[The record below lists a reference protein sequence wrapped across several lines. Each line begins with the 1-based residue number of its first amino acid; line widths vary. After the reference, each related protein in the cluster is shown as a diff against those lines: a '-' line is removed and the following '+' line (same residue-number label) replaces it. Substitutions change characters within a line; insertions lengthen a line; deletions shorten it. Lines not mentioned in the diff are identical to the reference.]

1 MVKAN
6 KRKGFGG
13 DMVEIT
19 YSYYK
24 DEFKG
29 SLVNENEFSRLL
41 ETAKIYVSN
50 RTFGSSDSVDET
62 HPYASRIKFTLCSV
76 IELIKVHTS
85 DDGTEHGAVTSE
97 SVGGSWSRSF
107 KVDSKRGNTL
117 DDIVYDK
124 IYSLLSNTGLLYGGA
139 FL

>member
-1 MVKAN
+1 
-6 KRKGFGG
+6 
-13 DMVEIT
+13 MVEIT

-29 SLVNENEFSRLL
+29 SLVNENEFSKLL

-50 RTFGSSDSVDET
+50 RTFGHTDSIDET
-62 HPYASRIKFTLCSV
+62 HPYASRIKYTLCTV

-85 DDGTEHGAVTSE
+85 DDGSEHGAITSE

-117 DDIVYDK
+117 EDIVYDK

>member
-1 MVKAN
+1 
-6 KRKGFGG
+6 
-13 DMVEIT
+13 MVEIT

-29 SLVNENEFSRLL
+29 SLVNEDEFSKLL

-50 RTFGSSDSVDET
+50 RTFGNSDDIDET
-62 HPYASRIKFTLCSV
+62 NPYASRIKFTICTV
-76 IELIKVHTS
+76 VDLIKVHTS
-85 DDGTEHGAVTSE
+85 DDGTEHGAVASE

-117 DDIVYDK
+117 DDIIYDK
-124 IYSLLSNTGLLYGGA
+124 IYSMLSNTGLLYGGG
-139 FL
+139 FI

>member
-1 MVKAN
+1 
-6 KRKGFGG
+6 
-13 DMVEIT
+13 MVEIT
-19 YSYYK
+19 YSYYT
-24 DEFKG
+24 DEFNG
-29 SLVNENEFSRLL
+29 SLINENEFSKLL

-50 RTFGSSDSVDET
+50 RTFGHSDSIDET
-62 HPYASRIKFTLCSV
+62 HPYADRIKYTVCSV
-76 IELIKVHTS
+76 IDLVKVHTS
-85 DDGTEHGAVTSE
+85 DDGSEHGAITSE

-107 KVDSKRGNTL
+107 NVGNKSGNTL